1 MVLFWVL
8 LGVDA
13 AAALVALYF
22 FFLGLADGSVSSF
35 NIGIWLLLLGGIG
48 AVIGGGLALNAAGRR
63 RAACAL
69 LSVLAIPAFLSG
81 LLILLL
87 IVLQPNWR

>member
-1 MVLFWVL
+1 MWLFWAL
-8 LGVDA
+8 LGIDG
-13 AAALVALYF
+13 AAALIALYF
-22 FFLGLADGSVSSF
+22 FFVGLADGSVSSF

-48 AVIGGGLALNAAGRR
+48 AVIGGGLALNASSRR
-63 RAACAL
+63 RAAYAL

-81 LLILLL
+81 LLILAL

>member
-1 MVLFWVL
+1 MWLFWAL
-8 LGVDA
+8 LGIDG

-22 FFLGLADGSVSSF
+22 FFVGLADGSVSSF

-48 AVIGGGLALNAAGRR
+48 ATIGSGLALNASGRR

-69 LSVLAIPAFLSG
+69 LSVLAIPALLSG
-81 LLILLL
+81 LLILAL